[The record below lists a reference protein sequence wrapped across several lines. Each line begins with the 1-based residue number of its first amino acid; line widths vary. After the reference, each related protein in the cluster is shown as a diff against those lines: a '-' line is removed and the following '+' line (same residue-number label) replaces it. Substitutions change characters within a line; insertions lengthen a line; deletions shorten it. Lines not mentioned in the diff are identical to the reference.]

1 MSNQINSLFKEF
13 NTNASFL
20 SYLRE
25 IEENSDNKDSII
37 ETIFSNDELMNLFT
51 TFVSDL
57 NVVREKI
64 KTFIGQKMKSN
75 SNKKKD
81 KPSPEPSKEIDNV
94 VVQID
99 EECDEEENNKES
111 TDASNN
117 INTSTNNPNYCIIE
131 LFPSVFLERNGLS
144 MKIITPEYEMSY

>member
-1 MSNQINSLFKEF
+1 MSNQINLLFKEL

-25 IEENSDNKDSII
+25 IEENSENKDSII
-37 ETIFSNDELMNLFT
+37 ETIFANDELMNQFT

-81 KPSPEPSKEIDNV
+81 KPLAEPETLPPLSKE
-94 VVQID
+94 
-99 EECDEEENNKES
+99 EECEEEENNKES
-111 TDASNN
+111 INVSNN
-117 INTSTNNPNYCIIE
+117 INTPTNNPNYCLIE